1 MSFPVIVG
9 ISRQKVY
16 NSRKEIT
23 NGELWHYNISHT
35 IIRIPQTHKEH
46 SMNNPQP
53 EDYNT
58 EPYTNPHPELE
69 NDPNLSPYTNS
80 DPELENDPNL
90 APYTNPDPELENDP
104 NLAPYTNPD
113 PELENEK

>member
-1 MSFPVIVG
+1 MLSHAIIG
-9 ISRQKVY
+9 IRCQKVY

-46 SMNNPQP
+46 SMNNP
-53 EDYNT
+53 Y
-58 EPYTNPHPELE
+58 PELE

-90 APYTNPDPELENDP
+90 APYTNPDP
-104 NLAPYTNPD
+104 
-113 PELENEK
+113 